1 MPDVPAIEVTDL
13 TVAYGAKPVL
23 WDVDLTVPPGVL
35 MAIVGPNGA
44 GKTTL
49 IKAILELVRPAAGRV
64 LIHGRPYQEQRRLVA
79 YVPQRRTVDWDFPTN
94 VLDVVLMGRYG
105 ALGWL
110 RRPGRSDRALAL
122 AALEQVGMTDLADRQ
137 ISQLSG
143 GQQQR
148 VFLARALVQDAG
160 VYLMDEP
167 FQGVDATTE
176 RTIVDLLQRLRA
188 DGRTVVCVHHDLQTV
203 EEYFDWV
210 TLLNVRRIASG
221 LVEEV
226 FDENNLRLTYG
237 GLVSFLGGNGGRAPV
252 RPEVAEERD
261 A

>member
-1 MPDVPAIEVTDL
+1 VSDVPAIEVADL
-13 TVAYGAKPVL
+13 TVAYGSTPVL

-35 MAIVGPNGA
+35 MSIVGPNGA

-49 IKAILELVRPAAGRV
+49 IKAILGLVRPAAGRV
-64 LIHGRPYQEQRRLVA
+64 LIQGRPYQEQRRLVA

-105 ALGWL
+105 ALGWI
-110 RRPGRSDRALAL
+110 RRPGRNDRTRALE
-122 AALEQVGMTDLADRQ
+122 ALEQVGMAHLADRQ

-148 VFLARALVQDAG
+148 VFLARALVQDAR

-176 RTIVDLLQRLRA
+176 RAIVDLLQRLRA
-188 DGRTVVCVHHDLQTV
+188 EGRTVVCVHHDLQTV
-203 EEYFDWV
+203 AEYFDWA

-221 LVEEV
+221 PVEEV
-226 FDENNLRLTYG
+226 FTDENLRLTYG
-237 GLVSFLGGNGGRAPV
+237 GRVSFLAHANA
-252 RPEVAEERD
+252 
-261 A
+261 